1 MSDFIASGVK
11 ITVDT
16 SDIDVKF
23 LKSVERLN
31 ETLTKNQKAL
41 GLVYSE
47 QGLLTNALGRCV
59 EGLSTA
65 QIKLGQYVDELG
77 RIRTF
82 QGGFV
87 DGLTKTQLAL
97 GFYRDEMGAVR
108 NASGEL
114 VEGLNETTDAVDRL
128 AKELDDAQR
137 ASRDVGD
144 AFSALPGPLADA
156 FDLLERFEKV
166 ADLFEKNE
174 LSAEDFCA
182 ILSSKLV
189 RGAQVAAAAVSG
201 LLKFLGPAN
210 VAFAVLAGVA
220 LVFGGKRTSQSS
232 EIEEY
237 SERFKE
243 LETRARAAGKEVE
256 TLGDALQFGGSGGG
270 TKIQEALREL
280 ERIRSDGLTQE
291 QRETADSELFGA
303 VGTWID
309 EICYKFDNFFTGA
322 AEKET
327 NARKAQVSEFVAE
340 IIESQRSRKEIAR
353 ERLADVRA
361 ALAETNPG
369 DDGTRG
375 ALNAEIARIE
385 SELAGWAQEDAG
397 MAEFAAKPKLEATL
411 ENYEATLAK
420 WSSLVDEG
428 KASSEDLAT
437 AQENLKKKLR
447 DDLAKDLG
455 VDFAAPKSA
464 DETFEEGSKRLADAL
479 AKGVVSSDGFAA
491 AQDQLRD
498 QYADALAARQ
508 VSEDSEKT
516 LADQIGEW
524 NDALAQGK
532 VTQDRCNEAVE
543 ALEKSA
549 RDRLFSETGVDG
561 EKELSPIEK
570 YDANVKK
577 WADALEAGTVEQE
590 EYAVA
595 VQKLRDA
602 ARAEI
607 GGLEA
612 SAAANDEYQAA
623 LARLNEA
630 RKSELIDEEELSRL
644 QREAEKKRSDA
655 RADELSDLGYG
666 DLLDR
671 AAELDKSTAEEEKT
685 ARDRYRE
692 ALDRY
697 ADALE
702 SGRITQEEYAAAQ
715 EALRKIRDAELKEE
729 TDKAAEAAEKKRSDA
744 RAKLGVDALMESL
757 KTPAEKYDERMAAI
771 AESAKAGEIN
781 SKERLALE
789 NKAADDYWEAMEANN
804 KKFGE
809 ATKSLAR
816 GGGKV
821 ELAKS
826 MSSGSE
832 ALYLAQV
839 RGITANYQS
848 RIQTTTAEIRDA
860 ARESLYQTTQT
871 NAYLQAMSSGDRRF
885 VFSGN

>member
-41 GLVYSE
+41 GLVYNE

-65 QIKLGQYVDELG
+65 QIKLGQYVDGLG

-166 ADLFEKNE
+166 ADLFEKNK

-189 RGAQVAAAAVSG
+189 RGAQAAATAVAG

-270 TKIQEALREL
+270 KIQEALREL
-280 ERIRSDGLTQE
+280 ERIRSDGLTRE
-291 QRETADSELFGA
+291 QREIADSEWFGA

-309 EICYKFDNFFTGA
+309 EICYKFDNLFTGA
-322 AEKET
+322 AEKEA
-327 NARKAQVSEFVAE
+327 NARKAQVAEFVAE
-340 IIESQRSRKEIAR
+340 IIASQRSREEIAS

-369 DDGTRG
+369 DDRTRG

-455 VDFAAPKSA
+455 VDFTAPKSA
-464 DETFEEGSKRLADAL
+464 DETFKEGSKRLADAL

-498 QYADALAARQ
+498 QYADALAARLA
-508 VSEDSEKT
+508 SEGSEKT

-524 NDALAQGK
+524 NAALAQGK

-577 WADALEAGTVEQE
+577 WADALDAGTVDQE
-590 EYAVA
+590 ECAAA

-612 SAAANDEYQAA
+612 TTSANDEYRAT

-630 RKSELIDEEELSRL
+630 RKSELIDEAELSRL
-644 QREAEKKRSDA
+644 QREAEKKRDDA
-655 RADELSDLGYG
+655 RAGELSDLGYG

-671 AAELDKSTAEEEKT
+671 AAELDKSAAEEETT
-685 ARDRYRE
+685 ARGRYRE

-757 KTPAEKYDERMAAI
+757 KTPAEKYDERMTAI
-771 AESAKAGEIN
+771 AESAKAGEIS

-871 NAYLQAMSSGDRRF
+871 NAYLQAMSGGDRRF